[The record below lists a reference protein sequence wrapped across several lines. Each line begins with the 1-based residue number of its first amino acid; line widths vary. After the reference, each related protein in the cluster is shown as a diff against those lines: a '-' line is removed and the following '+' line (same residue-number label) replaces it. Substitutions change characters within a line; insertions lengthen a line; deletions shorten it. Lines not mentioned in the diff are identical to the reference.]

1 MQHAL
6 VALQLE
12 KPSSYSI
19 YNFVISLFGCPL
31 PWMPGA
37 VVPFAPPPMH
47 ATDDETVKTK
57 NCASTN
63 HLSLKEIN
71 LMTLCANWVCQS
83 NV

>member
-31 PWMPGA
+31 ALDARGRRPVCP
-37 VVPFAPPPMH
+37 PLCTPLTTRQSKQKIAPVLIICH
-47 ATDDETVKTK
+47 
-57 NCASTN
+57 
-63 HLSLKEIN
+63 
-71 LMTLCANWVCQS
+71 
-83 NV
+83 

>member
-37 VVPFAPPPMH
+37 VVPFAPPPYARH
-47 ATDDETVKTK
+47 WRRDSQNKK
-57 NCASTN
+57 
-63 HLSLKEIN
+63 LR
-71 LMTLCANWVCQS
+71 QY
-83 NV
+83 